1 MEIPYKA
8 NILALDQGLVVAVV
22 MLGCAGGPDAE
33 GSAGELRGER
43 MRDVA

>member
-1 MEIPYKA
+1 MGKA
-8 NILALDQGLVVAVV
+8 RQGKARHSALVVAVV